1 MLKIKELSELVGIS
15 VRTLHHYDSIG
26 LLCPEK
32 TEAGY
37 RIYSD
42 KDIDCL
48 QQILFFKELDF
59 SLKEIKN
66 IISDPSFNKEEALL
80 AHKKMLLDKQAHIS
94 KLVETIDKTI
104 RYQKGEIAMTDK
116 EKFEGFD
123 FSQGDLY
130 EKEARE
136 KWGDK
141 AVDDSKAKIKGNE
154 AELGEKMN
162 AIYRNLASLRHLSP
176 ESNEAQAAIEQWFYF
191 LNDMGSYSL
200 EAFEGL
206 GEMYV
211 ADERFTKNIDK
222 FGDGLALFM
231 RDAMKIYSHKKK

>member
-42 KDIDCL
+42 KDIDFL
-48 QQILFFKELDF
+48 QQILFFKELGF

-104 RYQKGEIAMTDK
+104 RYQK
-116 EKFEGFD
+116 
-123 FSQGDLY
+123 
-130 EKEARE
+130 
-136 KWGDK
+136 
-141 AVDDSKAKIKGNE
+141 
-154 AELGEKMN
+154 
-162 AIYRNLASLRHLSP
+162 
-176 ESNEAQAAIEQWFYF
+176 
-191 LNDMGSYSL
+191 
-200 EAFEGL
+200 
-206 GEMYV
+206 
-211 ADERFTKNIDK
+211 ER
-222 FGDGLALFM
+222 
-231 RDAMKIYSHKKK
+231 